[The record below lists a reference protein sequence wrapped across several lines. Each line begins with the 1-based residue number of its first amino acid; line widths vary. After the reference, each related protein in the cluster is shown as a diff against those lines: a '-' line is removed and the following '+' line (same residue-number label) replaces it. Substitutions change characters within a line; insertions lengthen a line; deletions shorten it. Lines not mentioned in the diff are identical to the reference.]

1 MDSLGYLN
9 DSFVFKKKKIFLRL
23 LRDFRRYLFLFF
35 WCFDGF
41 SMLIR
46 FFKDLEGFL
55 AIARDS
61 LKDYWPS
68 FRYLW
73 DLWELLAFSRGR
85 YGFLR
90 VTQPNFGPFHPV
102 FGHLRPLWRGSRR
115 HFSLLSSSEQF
126 FLLLFRWADRKLLT
140 FLARCFEFYE
150 AFEHFPTL
158 PKMISWASAREGYKS
173 CDYLTEKVKSMRNL
187 VLWAD
192 TSVVAISKILLK
204 CTGRVRLIDWVS
216 APLAPTFSAF
226 WLAFILTVVFIITK
240 ICCHDDND
248 EEEEQQQQQ

>member
-1 MDSLGYLN
+1 
-9 DSFVFKKKKIFLRL
+9 
-23 LRDFRRYLFLFF
+23 
-35 WCFDGF
+35 
-41 SMLIR
+41 MLIR

-90 VTQPNFGPFHPV
+90 VTQPNFGHSHPV

-126 FLLLFRWADRKLLT
+126 FFIAISLGGSKTLDVSGQMFWILWSFWAFSNFTEDDFLSISSWRLQKLRLFDGKGEINAEFGFMGRYIGRGHLENFAEVHWTGATDRLSLCPT
-140 FLARCFEFYE
+140 CTDFFCFLAGIYSHSCIYYNKNL
-150 AFEHFPTL
+150 L
-158 PKMISWASAREGYKS
+158 PRWQRWGGAAAAAVEG
-173 CDYLTEKVKSMRNL
+173 
-187 VLWAD
+187 
-192 TSVVAISKILLK
+192 
-204 CTGRVRLIDWVS
+204 LIAED
-216 APLAPTFSAF
+216 
-226 WLAFILTVVFIITK
+226 K
-240 ICCHDDND
+240 R
-248 EEEEQQQQQ
+248 

>member
-1 MDSLGYLN
+1 
-9 DSFVFKKKKIFLRL
+9 
-23 LRDFRRYLFLFF
+23 
-35 WCFDGF
+35 
-41 SMLIR
+41 MLIR

-90 VTQPNFGPFHPV
+90 VTQPNFGHSHPV

-158 PKMISWASAREGYKS
+158 PKMISLSISSWRLQKLRLFDGKGEINAEFGFMGRYIGRGHLENFAEVHWTGATDRLSLCPTCTDFFCFLAGIYSHSCIYYNKNLLPRWQRWGGAAAAAAVEG
-173 CDYLTEKVKSMRNL
+173 
-187 VLWAD
+187 
-192 TSVVAISKILLK
+192 
-204 CTGRVRLIDWVS
+204 LIAED
-216 APLAPTFSAF
+216 
-226 WLAFILTVVFIITK
+226 K
-240 ICCHDDND
+240 R
-248 EEEEQQQQQ
+248 

>member
-1 MDSLGYLN
+1 M
-9 DSFVFKKKKIFLRL
+9 RL

-41 SMLIR
+41 FMLIR

-90 VTQPNFGPFHPV
+90 VTQPNFGHSHPV

-126 FLLLFRWADRKLLT
+126 FFIAISLGGSKTLDVSGQMFWILWSFWAFSNFTEDD
-140 FLARCFEFYE
+140 F
-150 AFEHFPTL
+150 FEHQLVKVTKAATIWRKRRNQCGIWFYGPIHRSWPSRKFCWSALDGCDWSIESL
-158 PKMISWASAREGYKS
+158 PHLHRLFLLSGWHLFSQL
-173 CDYLTEKVKSMRNL
+173 YLL
-187 VLWAD
+187 
-192 TSVVAISKILLK
+192 
-204 CTGRVRLIDWVS
+204 
-216 APLAPTFSAF
+216 
-226 WLAFILTVVFIITK
+226 
-240 ICCHDDND
+240 
-248 EEEEQQQQQ
+248 